1 MRDFKEQYM
10 REAVNRV
17 PATNGNK
24 EGAQIGRIPANI
36 VMGKKDTTG
45 SIGSPRVGSGPER
58 STRATRKDRA
68 ISGVPSNTLR
78 RAESKKAASPS
89 AKFRR

>member
-1 MRDFKEQYM
+1 M

-17 PATNGNK
+17 PVANGNK

-45 SIGSPRVGSGPER
+45 SIGSPRQAPGAER
-58 STRATRKDRA
+58 SNRATRKDRA
-68 ISGVPSNTLR
+68 ISGIPSNTLR
-78 RAESKKAASPS
+78 RAESKKASSPQT
-89 AKFRR
+89 KFRR